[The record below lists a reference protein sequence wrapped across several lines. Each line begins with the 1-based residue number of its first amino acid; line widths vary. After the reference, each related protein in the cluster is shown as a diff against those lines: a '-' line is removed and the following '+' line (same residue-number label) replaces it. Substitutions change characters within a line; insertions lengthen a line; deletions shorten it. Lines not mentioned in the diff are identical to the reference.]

1 MLKVTQISIILQP
14 YPILEASILGNR
26 TNQLATSMKTFF
38 KTFFAS
44 LLALIIFSFLGIL
57 ILFGIAGSFSSE
69 EQKTIDPNSVLVVD
83 VAENYLEQ
91 TKSDPFSEI
100 INKKKGKI
108 PSLSELIGL
117 IKYAKTD
124 STIKGIYIKCQ
135 ENPNGYASTEEIR
148 KALIDFKTS
157 KKFMVA
163 FGETITQKGYW
174 IGSAA
179 DEIYTHPS
187 GGLEFNGFSYE
198 TMFLKGLLDKLEI
211 KPEVFY
217 AGKFKS
223 ATEPF
228 RYAKMSDANKLQTG
242 IWLNA
247 LYDSFLAGVSEK
259 RKIDIA
265 ALKALANEG
274 KIQNANDA
282 LKYNL
287 VDGLLYDDQV
297 KKVIS
302 KKLHVQ
308 KEQNISFVSVG
319 DYAGSV
325 AIRGSGSGKIAVVFA
340 DGDIEMGKNQ
350 NGAIASDDY
359 RLLLQ
364 KLRNDESIKAV
375 VLRVNSPGGSSL
387 ASDIIWRE
395 IDLLKKEKP
404 VVVSMGNYAAS
415 GGYYIACGADAIYAD
430 ANTITGSIGVF
441 SVIPNVEMFMKNKL
455 GITFDRV
462 NTAKYADMPSA
473 TRTLNATEQRFMQ
486 ANVDSVYALF
496 KSRVAIGRKKSVTYI
511 DSIAQGRVWI
521 GADAVKV
528 GLVDKIATLNEAIAA
543 ASKLA
548 HMKGYSIKAY
558 PENKSFIEEL
568 INGYE
573 NTVKVKAIKE
583 EIGANQWQT
592 FQELKSIQQMMGQPQ
607 ARLPIF
613 VVNHP

>member
-1 MLKVTQISIILQP
+1 
-14 YPILEASILGNR
+14 
-26 TNQLATSMKTFF
+26 MKIFF

-44 LLALIIFSFLGIL
+44 LLALFIFSLLGFL
-57 ILFGIAGSFSSE
+57 ILLGIAGSFSKE
-69 EQKTIDPNSVLVVD
+69 EQKIIEPNSVLVID
-83 VAENYLEQ
+83 VAEDFLEQ

-100 INKKKGKI
+100 INKKKGKV
-108 PSLSELIGL
+108 PSLSELISL
-117 IKYAKTD
+117 INNAKKD

-135 ENPNGYASTEEIR
+135 QNPNGYASTEEIR
-148 KALIDFKTS
+148 KALMDFKTS
-157 KKFMVA
+157 KKFIIA
-163 FGETITQKGYW
+163 YGETITQKGYW
-174 IGSAA
+174 IGNMA
-179 DEIYTHPS
+179 DEIYTHPQ
-187 GGLEFNGFSYE
+187 GGVEFNGFSYE
-198 TMFLKGLLDKLEI
+198 TLFLKGLLDKLEV

-228 RYAKMSDANKLQTG
+228 RYAQMSEANKLQTG
-242 IWLNA
+242 VWLNA
-247 LYDSFLAGVSEK
+247 LYTNFLEGIAEK

-265 ALKALANEG
+265 TLKGLANDG

-282 LKYNL
+282 LQNHL
-287 VDGLLYDDQV
+287 VDGLLYDDQL
-297 KKVIS
+297 KKVIA
-302 KKLHVQ
+302 KKVHVQ
-308 KEQNISFVSVG
+308 KENAISFISLV

-325 AIRGSGSGKIAVVFA
+325 ALRGSGSGKIAVIYA
-340 DGDIEMGKNQ
+340 DGDIEMGKDQ
-350 NGAIASDDY
+350 KGAIASDDY
-359 RLLLQ
+359 RVLLQ
-364 KLRNDESIKAV
+364 KLRNDATIDAV

-415 GGYYIACGADAIYAD
+415 GGYYISCGADSIYAD

-462 NTAKYADMPSA
+462 KTGQYADMPSA

-486 ANVDSVYALF
+486 ASVDSVYASF
-496 KSRVAIGRKKSVTYI
+496 KTRVAIGRKKSVTYI

-528 GLVDKIATLNEAIAA
+528 GLVDKIGTLNEAIAA
-543 ASKLA
+543 AARLA
-548 HMKGYSIKAY
+548 HVKGYSVKSY
-558 PENKSFIEEL
+558 PENKSFIEEF
-568 INGYE
+568 IDGYE
-573 NTVKVKAIKE
+573 NSVKIKAIKE
-583 EIGANQWQT
+583 EIGVAQWHTLQ
-592 FQELKSIQQMMGQPQ
+592 QVKGIQQMMGQPQ